1 MCSHLLTLFSGGAW
15 VVNLQHESM
24 GLNLLNTECA
34 MWLFIFFVRI
44 LFKISFLL
52 STAVTLLWEYDAG
65 LSC

>member
-34 MWLFIFFVRI
+34 MWLFIYFFVSSK
-44 LFKISFLL
+44 LNNGNS
-52 STAVTLLWEYDAG
+52 V
-65 LSC
+65 

>member
-34 MWLFIFFVRI
+34 MWHFIY
-44 LFKISFLL
+44 FLVCVCL
-52 STAVTLLWEYDAG
+52 LNSIMETLCEV
-65 LSC
+65 

>member
-34 MWLFIFFVRI
+34 MWLFIYFFVC
-44 LFKISFLL
+44 LL
-52 STAVTLLWEYDAG
+52 N
-65 LSC
+65 